1 MSLNVQDVFNLLS
14 ADPKFISRLETS
26 INNIMKDGKVD
37 QYDVPEIVFII
48 TDSYNQLSRFR
59 LTSEDLPKLFKMI
72 YSFIV
77 DKLNLIPEDKKPEF
91 ERLVDSALKLVMMQP
106 VVNQVVTSCFAK
118 IFPCFFRTQ
127 AEPVTITIKPDP
139 IALQVIKNHSQE
151 TNQI

>member
-1 MSLNVQDVFNLLS
+1 MSLTVQDVFNLLS

-48 TDSYNQLSRFR
+48 TDSYNQLSKFR

-127 AEPVTITIKPDP
+127 SEPVTITIKPDP

>member
-1 MSLNVQDVFNLLS
+1 MSLTVQDVFKLLS

-118 IFPCFFRTQ
+118 IFPCFYRTQ
-127 AEPVTITIKPDP
+127 AEPVPITIKSDP

>member
-1 MSLNVQDVFNLLS
+1 MSLTVQDVFNLLS

-26 INNIMKDGKVD
+26 INNIMKDGKID

-48 TDSYNQLSRFR
+48 TDAYNQMSIFR

-77 DKLNLIPEDKKPEF
+77 DKLNLIPEDKKLEF

-106 VVNQVVTSCFAK
+106 VVNQAVTSCFAK

-127 AEPVTITIKPDP
+127 PEHVVSIKPDP
-139 IALQVIKNHSQE
+139 IALQIIKNHTQE
-151 TNQI
+151 NNQI